1 MTNTGEI
8 GFSTVGGYDIGMGS
22 STKEC
27 VLHVHTY
34 IGSSSHFKDDGTVA
48 NATNNQLGASLIS
61 GSIGAVHGAG
71 SVAVAA
77 GTTGLIVFGN
87 GDDKDDV
94 TILSAQ
100 VSMAMKDAAGNAAVD
115 EPANIAVSSIAGGTV
130 NFVYSAEDATAG
142 LAGSPIVLIC
152 RALIR
157 GY

>member
-1 MTNTGEI
+1 MTNTGDI

-34 IGSSSHFKDDGTVA
+34 IGSSSHFTDSSTVA
-48 NATNNQLGASLIS
+48 GHALGASLIS
-61 GSIGAVHGAG
+61 GSIGAVYGAG
-71 SVAVAA
+71 SVSVAA
-77 GTTGLIVFGN
+77 GTTGKIVFGN
-87 GDDKDDV
+87 GDNKDDV

-100 VSMAMKDAAGNAAVD
+100 VQMALKDAAGNAAVD
-115 EPANIAVSSIAGGTV
+115 EPANVAVSSIAGGTV

-142 LAGSPIVLIC
+142 VAGSPIVLIC
-152 RALIR
+152 RALVR

>member
-48 NATNNQLGASLIS
+48 GHALGASTIS
-61 GSIGAVHGAG
+61 GSIGSVYGAG
-71 SVAVAA
+71 SVSIAA
-77 GTTGLIVFGN
+77 GTTGKIVFGN
-87 GDDKDDV
+87 GDNKDDV

-100 VSMAMKDAAGNAAVD
+100 VGMAVKDAAGNAAVD
-115 EPANIAVSSIAGGTV
+115 EPALVAVSQIAGGTV
-130 NFVYSAEDATAG
+130 NFVYSVEDATAG
-142 LAGSPIVLIC
+142 VAGSSVSLSM
-152 RALIR
+152 
-157 GY
+157 

>member
-34 IGSSSHFKDDGTVA
+34 IGSSSHFTDSTTVA
-48 NATNNQLGASLIS
+48 GQALGASLIS

-71 SVAVAA
+71 SVSVAA
-77 GTTGLIVFGN
+77 GTTGKIVFGN
-87 GDDKDDV
+87 GDNKDDV

-115 EPANIAVSSIAGGTV
+115 EPANIAVSQIAGGTV

-142 LAGSPIVLIC
+142 VLGSPIVLIC
-152 RALIR
+152 RALVR

>member
-8 GFSTVGGYDIGMGS
+8 GFSTVGGYDIGAGS

-48 NATNNQLGASLIS
+48 GHALGASTIS

-71 SVAVAA
+71 SVSIAA

-87 GDDKDDV
+87 GDNKDDV

-100 VSMAMKDAAGNAAVD
+100 VQLAVKDAAGNAAVN
-115 EPANIAVSSIAGGTV
+115 EPANIAVSQIAGGTV
-130 NFVYSAEDATAG
+130 NFVYSVEDASAG
-142 LAGSPIVLIC
+142 VAGSPAVLIC
-152 RALIR
+152 RALVR